1 MPAPWSSQD
10 AGETWVWGD
19 FFATIQ
25 KEPVSIAQCAQ
36 VMAGNNAPMMAGME
50 YPYAMTVFYHKA
62 KNPHGPSSRPIMVI
76 GVEKPNYQMLAAKMG
91 IDLAELAEA
100 TGSAEGSLMLG
111 MFKGSSRQNLGS
123 YKGAVTVDNVRK
135 EFFGVMLKELG
146 LSGSPEKIG
155 TIEDAYGHP
164 KTGWQ
169 ASKKGKSSSGCLSM
183 VVLGIGIAVPL
194 VLGIDYLF

>member
-1 MPAPWSSQD
+1 MKHDLISLTEFPSMPAPWSSQD
-10 AGETWVWGD
+10 DGETWVWGD
-19 FFATIQ
+19 YFATIQ

-36 VMAGNNAPMMAGME
+36 VIAGNNAPMMAGME
-50 YPYAMTVFYHKA
+50 YPYAMTAFYHKA
-62 KNPHGPSSRPIMVI
+62 KNPHGPSLSPIIVI
-76 GVEKPNYQMLAAKMG
+76 ALEKANYQMLAAKIG
-91 IDLAELAEA
+91 IDLASLAEV

-123 YKGAVTVDNVRK
+123 YKGAVTVDSVRE
-135 EFFGVMLKELG
+135 EFFRVMSKELG

-169 ASKKGKSSSGCLSM
+169 GPEGH
-183 VVLGIGIAVPL
+183 P
-194 VLGIDYLF
+194 